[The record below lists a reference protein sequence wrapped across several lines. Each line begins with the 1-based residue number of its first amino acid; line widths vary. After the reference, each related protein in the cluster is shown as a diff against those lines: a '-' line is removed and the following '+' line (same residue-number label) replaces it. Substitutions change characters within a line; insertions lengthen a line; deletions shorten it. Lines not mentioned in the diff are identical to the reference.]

1 MKKAVFFV
9 PLSLVGLFFSVYI
22 LLASTTNFLSV
33 EAGYAI
39 GEVSRWCERISGG
52 YFREP
57 ANALSNLGFMITG
70 LLMFWILANEKK
82 IVGSRFH
89 GPTITALT
97 YATAAVWL
105 GPGSLLMHGTH
116 TTWGQWA
123 DWLSMIMWISIPW
136 LVNIFTIKNWK
147 ESLFLKT
154 YLFIVGIYGILSWFL
169 GTGLGVNFNFWFLS
183 IALWVITEVL
193 QSFYSPTVRYLSG
206 FVGIAVMA
214 VFGIFPTDIIQEPT
228 KFWWIILFWIPA
240 FFINEKHRSNKRYF
254 PWYWLGIAFYM
265 TAFTIWLQGY
275 PNKPFCNPDSLIQPH
290 AIWHILS
297 SCATLS
303 FFFFFRTTSDHHTRV
318 KKFY

>member
-1 MKKAVFFV
+1 MNKAVFFI
-9 PLSLVGLFFSVYI
+9 PLSLVGLFFTIYI

-33 EAGYAI
+33 EPGYAI

-57 ANALSNLGFMITG
+57 ANALSNLGFISTG
-70 LLMFWILANEKK
+70 LLMFWILASEKK
-82 IVGSRFH
+82 IKGSRFH

-116 TTWGQWA
+116 TAWGQWA

-136 LVNIFTIKNWK
+136 LVNIFTIKNWE

-183 IALWVITEVL
+183 IALWIITEVL

-206 FVGIAVMA
+206 FVGVAVMA
-214 VFGIFPTDIIQEPT
+214 VFGIFPNDIIQELT
-228 KFWWIILFWIPA
+228 KYWWIILFWIPA
-240 FFINEKHRSNKRYF
+240 FFINQKHQSNKRYF

-265 TAFTIWLQGY
+265 TAFVIWLQGY
-275 PNKPFCNPDSLIQPH
+275 PNQPLCNPDSLIQPH

-303 FFFFFRTTSDHHTRV
+303 FFFFFRTARS
-318 KKFY
+318 

>member
-1 MKKAVFFV
+1 MNKAVFFI
-9 PLSLVGLFFSVYI
+9 PLSLVGLFFTVYI

-33 EAGYAI
+33 EPGYAI

-57 ANALSNLGFMITG
+57 ANALSNLGFISTG
-70 LLMFWILANEKK
+70 LLMFWILASEKK
-82 IVGSRFH
+82 IKGSRFH

-116 TTWGQWA
+116 TAWGQWA

-136 LVNIFTIKNWK
+136 LVNIFTIKNWE

-206 FVGIAVMA
+206 FVGIAVMS
-214 VFGIFPTDIIQEPT
+214 VFGIFPNDIIQELT
-228 KFWWIILFWIPA
+228 KYWWIILFWIPA
-240 FFINEKHRSNKRYF
+240 FFINQKHQSNKRYF
-254 PWYWLGIAFYM
+254 PWYWLGIVFYM
-265 TAFTIWLQGY
+265 TAFVIWLQGY
-275 PNKPFCNPDSLIQPH
+275 PNQPLCNPDSLIQPH

-303 FFFFFRTTSDHHTRV
+303 FFFFFRTARS
-318 KKFY
+318 

>member
-1 MKKAVFFV
+1 MNKAVFFI
-9 PLSLVGLFFSVYI
+9 PLSLVGLFFTVYI

-33 EAGYAI
+33 EPGYAI

-57 ANALSNLGFMITG
+57 ANALSNLGFISTG
-70 LLMFWILANEKK
+70 LLMFWILASEKK
-82 IVGSRFH
+82 IKGSRFH

-116 TTWGQWA
+116 TAWGQWA

-136 LVNIFTIKNWK
+136 LVNIFTIKNWE

-154 YLFIVGIYGILSWFL
+154 YLFIVGIYGTLSWFL

-183 IALWVITEVL
+183 IALWIITEVL

-206 FVGIAVMA
+206 FVGVAVMA
-214 VFGIFPTDIIQEPT
+214 VFGIFPNDIIQELT
-228 KFWWIILFWIPA
+228 KYWWIILFWIPA
-240 FFINEKHRSNKRYF
+240 FFINQKHQSNKRYF
-254 PWYWLGIAFYM
+254 PWYWLGIVFYM
-265 TAFTIWLQGY
+265 TAFVIWLQGY
-275 PNKPFCNPDSLIQPH
+275 PNQPLCNPDSLIQPH

-303 FFFFFRTTSDHHTRV
+303 FFFFFRTARS
-318 KKFY
+318 

>member
-1 MKKAVFFV
+1 VNKTVFFV

-33 EAGYAI
+33 ETGYAI
-39 GEVSRWCERISGG
+39 GGVSRWCERISGG

-116 TTWGQWA
+116 TAWGQWA

-193 QSFYSPTVRYLSG
+193 QSFYSPTVRYFSG

-240 FFINEKHRSNKRYF
+240 FFINKKHRSNKRYF

-265 TAFTIWLQGY
+265 AAFTIWLQGY

-303 FFFFFRTTSDHHTRV
+303 FFFFFRTASSHHTRV

>member
-1 MKKAVFFV
+1 MNKAVFFI
-9 PLSLVGLFFSVYI
+9 PLSLVGLFFTIYI

-33 EAGYAI
+33 EPGYAI

-57 ANALSNLGFMITG
+57 ANALSNLGFISTG
-70 LLMFWILANEKK
+70 LLMFWILASENK
-82 IVGSRFH
+82 IKGSRFH

-116 TTWGQWA
+116 TAWGQWA

-136 LVNIFTIKNWK
+136 LVNIFTIKNWE

-183 IALWVITEVL
+183 IALWIITEVL
-193 QSFYSPTVRYLSG
+193 QSCYSPTVRYLSG
-206 FVGIAVMA
+206 FVGVAVMA
-214 VFGIFPTDIIQEPT
+214 VFGIFPNDIIQELT
-228 KFWWIILFWIPA
+228 KYWWIILFWIPA
-240 FFINEKHRSNKRYF
+240 FFINQKHQSNKRYF

-265 TAFTIWLQGY
+265 TAFVIWLQGY
-275 PNKPFCNPDSLIQPH
+275 PNQPLCNPDSLIQPH

-303 FFFFFRTTSDHHTRV
+303 FFFFFRTARS
-318 KKFY
+318 

>member
-1 MKKAVFFV
+1 MINIFKKDNAFIITLIVSILFLIVFYV
-9 PLSLVGLFFSVYI
+9 LSYFQLIQSEE
-22 LLASTTNFLSV
+22 SLSF
-33 EAGYAI
+33 I
-39 GEVSRWCERISGG
+39 GEASRWCERISGG

-57 ANALSNLGFMITG
+57 ANALSNLGFMFTG

-82 IVGSRFH
+82 IKGSRFH

-193 QSFYSPTVRYLSG
+193 QSFYSPIVRYFSG

-214 VFGIFPTDIIQEPT
+214 VFGVFPNEIIQEPS
-228 KFWWIILFWIPA
+228 KYWWIILFWIPA
-240 FFINEKHRSNKRYF
+240 FFINKKHQSNKYHVHQTGPF
-254 PWYWLGIAFYM
+254 HCFAEYSGWY
-265 TAFTIWLQGY
+265 
-275 PNKPFCNPDSLIQPH
+275 
-290 AIWHILS
+290 
-297 SCATLS
+297 
-303 FFFFFRTTSDHHTRV
+303 V
-318 KKFY
+318 KHSMGVP

>member
-1 MKKAVFFV
+1 MNKAVFFI
-9 PLSLVGLFFSVYI
+9 PLSLVGLFFTVYI

-33 EAGYAI
+33 EPGYAI

-57 ANALSNLGFMITG
+57 ANALSNLGFISTG
-70 LLMFWILANEKK
+70 LLMFWILASEKK
-82 IVGSRFH
+82 VKGSRFH

-116 TTWGQWA
+116 TAWGQWA

-136 LVNIFTIKNWK
+136 LVNIFTIKNWE

-183 IALWVITEVL
+183 IALWIITEVL
-193 QSFYSPTVRYLSG
+193 QSFYSPIVRYLSG
-206 FVGIAVMA
+206 FVGVAVMA
-214 VFGIFPTDIIQEPT
+214 VFGIFPNDIIQEVT
-228 KFWWIILFWIPA
+228 KYWWIILFWIPA
-240 FFINEKHRSNKRYF
+240 FFINQKHKSNKRYF

-265 TAFTIWLQGY
+265 TAFVIWLQGY
-275 PNKPFCNPDSLIQPH
+275 PNQPLCNPDSLIQPH

-303 FFFFFRTTSDHHTRV
+303 FFFFFRTARS
-318 KKFY
+318 

>member
-9 PLSLVGLFFSVYI
+9 PLSLVGLFFLVYI

-33 EAGYAI
+33 EAGHAI
-39 GEVSRWCERISGG
+39 GGVSRWCERISGG

>member
-1 MKKAVFFV
+1 MNKAVFFI
-9 PLSLVGLFFSVYI
+9 PLSLVGLFFTIYI

-33 EAGYAI
+33 EPGYAI

-57 ANALSNLGFMITG
+57 ANALSNLGFISTG
-70 LLMFWILANEKK
+70 LLMFWILASEKK
-82 IVGSRFH
+82 IKGSRFH

-116 TTWGQWA
+116 TAWGQWA

-136 LVNIFTIKNWK
+136 LVNIFTIKNWE

-183 IALWVITEVL
+183 IALWIITEVL
-193 QSFYSPTVRYLSG
+193 QSFYRPMVRYLSG
-206 FVGIAVMA
+206 FIGIAVMA
-214 VFGIFPTDIIQEPT
+214 VFGIFPNEIIQELT
-228 KFWWIILFWIPA
+228 KYWWIILFWIPA
-240 FFINEKHRSNKRYF
+240 FFINQKHQSNKRYF
-254 PWYWLGIAFYM
+254 PWYWLGIVFYM
-265 TAFTIWLQGY
+265 TAFVIWLQGY
-275 PNKPFCNPDSLIQPH
+275 PNQPLCNPDSLIQPH

-303 FFFFFRTTSDHHTRV
+303 FFFFFRTARS
-318 KKFY
+318 

>member
-1 MKKAVFFV
+1 MNKTVFFV
-9 PLSLVGLFFSVYI
+9 PLSLVGLFFTVYI

-33 EAGYAI
+33 EPGYAV

-57 ANALSNLGFMITG
+57 ANALSNLGFMFTG

-82 IVGSRFH
+82 IKGSRIH

-116 TTWGQWA
+116 TAWGQWA
-123 DWLSMIMWISIPW
+123 DWHSMIMWISIPW

-193 QSFYSPTVRYLSG
+193 QSFYSPIVRYLSG

-214 VFGIFPTDIIQEPT
+214 VFSVFPNEIIQEPS
-228 KFWWIILFWIPA
+228 KYWWIILFWIPA
-240 FFINEKHRSNKRYF
+240 FFINKKHQSNKSYF

-265 TAFTIWLQGY
+265 TAFAIWLQGY
-275 PNKPFCNPDSLIQPH
+275 PNQPFCNPDSLIQPH

-303 FFFFFRTTSDHHTRV
+303 FFFFFRTARS
-318 KKFY
+318 

>member
-1 MKKAVFFV
+1 
-9 PLSLVGLFFSVYI
+9 
-22 LLASTTNFLSV
+22 
-33 EAGYAI
+33 
-39 GEVSRWCERISGG
+39 
-52 YFREP
+52 
-57 ANALSNLGFMITG
+57 
-70 LLMFWILANEKK
+70 MFWILANEKK
-82 IVGSRFH
+82 IEGSRFH

-116 TTWGQWA
+116 TAWGQWA

-136 LVNIFTIKNWK
+136 LVNIFTIKNWE

-154 YLFIVGIYGILSWFL
+154 YLFIVGIYGTLSWFL

-206 FVGIAVMA
+206 FVGVLVMA
-214 VFGIFPTDIIQEPT
+214 VFGIFPNEIIQELD
-228 KFWWIILFWIPA
+228 KYWWIILFWIPA
-240 FFINEKHRSNKRYF
+240 FFINQKHQSNKRYF

-265 TAFTIWLQGY
+265 TAFAIWLQGY
-275 PNKPFCNPDSLIQPH
+275 PNQPLCSPDSLIQPH

-303 FFFFFRTTSDHHTRV
+303 FFFFFRTARS
-318 KKFY
+318 

>member
-1 MKKAVFFV
+1 MNKAVFFI
-9 PLSLVGLFFSVYI
+9 PLSLVGLFFTIYI

-33 EAGYAI
+33 EPGYAI

-57 ANALSNLGFMITG
+57 ANALSNLGFISTG
-70 LLMFWILANEKK
+70 LLMFWILASEKK
-82 IVGSRFH
+82 IKGSRFH

-116 TTWGQWA
+116 TAWGQWA

-136 LVNIFTIKNWK
+136 LVNIFTIKNWE

-183 IALWVITEVL
+183 IALWIITEVL
-193 QSFYSPTVRYLSG
+193 QSFYSPMVRYLSG
-206 FVGIAVMA
+206 FVGVAVMA
-214 VFGIFPTDIIQEPT
+214 VFGIFPNDIIQELT
-228 KFWWIILFWIPA
+228 KYWWIILFWIPA
-240 FFINEKHRSNKRYF
+240 FFINQKHQSNKRYF

-265 TAFTIWLQGY
+265 TAFVIWLQGY
-275 PNKPFCNPDSLIQPH
+275 PNQPLCNPDSLIQPH

-303 FFFFFRTTSDHHTRV
+303 FFFFFRTARS
-318 KKFY
+318 

>member
-1 MKKAVFFV
+1 MNKTVFFI
-9 PLSLVGLFFSVYI
+9 PLSLVGLFFTAYI

-33 EAGYAI
+33 EPGYAI

-57 ANALSNLGFMITG
+57 ANALSNLGFIFTG

-82 IVGSRFH
+82 IEGSRFH

-116 TTWGQWA
+116 TAWGQWA

-136 LVNIFTIKNWK
+136 LVNIFTIKNWE

-154 YLFIVGIYGILSWFL
+154 YLFIVGIYGTLSWFL

-206 FVGIAVMA
+206 FVGVLVMA
-214 VFGIFPTDIIQEPT
+214 VFGIFPNEIIQELD
-228 KFWWIILFWIPA
+228 KYWWIILFWIPA
-240 FFINEKHRSNKRYF
+240 FFINQKHQSNKRYF

-265 TAFTIWLQGY
+265 TAFVIWLQGY
-275 PNKPFCNPDSLIQPH
+275 PNQPLCSPDSLIQPH

-303 FFFFFRTTSDHHTRV
+303 FFFFFRTARS
-318 KKFY
+318 

>member
-1 MKKAVFFV
+1 
-9 PLSLVGLFFSVYI
+9 

-33 EAGYAI
+33 EPGYAI

-57 ANALSNLGFMITG
+57 ANALSNLGFISTG
-70 LLMFWILANEKK
+70 LLMFWILASEKK
-82 IVGSRFH
+82 IKGSRFH

-97 YATAAVWL
+97 YAAAAVWL

-116 TTWGQWA
+116 TAWGQWA

-136 LVNIFTIKNWK
+136 LVNIFTIKNWE

-183 IALWVITEVL
+183 IALWIITEVL

-206 FVGIAVMA
+206 FVGVAVMA
-214 VFGIFPTDIIQEPT
+214 VFGIFPNDIIQELT
-228 KFWWIILFWIPA
+228 KYWWIILFWIPA
-240 FFINEKHRSNKRYF
+240 FFINQKHQSNKRYF

-265 TAFTIWLQGY
+265 TAFVIWLQGY
-275 PNKPFCNPDSLIQPH
+275 PNQPLCNPDSLIQPH

-303 FFFFFRTTSDHHTRV
+303 FFFFFRTARS
-318 KKFY
+318 

>member
-1 MKKAVFFV
+1 MNKTVFFI
-9 PLSLVGLFFSVYI
+9 PLSLVGLFFTAYI

-33 EAGYAI
+33 EPGYAI

-57 ANALSNLGFMITG
+57 ANALSNLGFIFTG

-82 IVGSRFH
+82 IEGSRFH

-116 TTWGQWA
+116 TAWGQWA

-136 LVNIFTIKNWK
+136 LVNIFTIKNWE

-183 IALWVITEVL
+183 IALWIITEVL

-206 FVGIAVMA
+206 FVGVAVMA
-214 VFGIFPTDIIQEPT
+214 VFGIFPNDIIQELT
-228 KFWWIILFWIPA
+228 KYWWIILFWIPA
-240 FFINEKHRSNKRYF
+240 FFINQKHQSNKRYF

-265 TAFTIWLQGY
+265 TAFVIWLQGY
-275 PNKPFCNPDSLIQPH
+275 PNQPLCNPDSLIQPH

-303 FFFFFRTTSDHHTRV
+303 FFFFFRTARS
-318 KKFY
+318 

>member
-1 MKKAVFFV
+1 M
-9 PLSLVGLFFSVYI
+9 
-22 LLASTTNFLSV
+22 
-33 EAGYAI
+33 
-39 GEVSRWCERISGG
+39 
-52 YFREP
+52 
-57 ANALSNLGFMITG
+57 GFIFTG
-70 LLMFWILANEKK
+70 LLMFYILANEKK
-82 IVGSRFH
+82 IEGSRFH

-116 TTWGQWA
+116 TAWGQWA

-154 YLFIVGIYGILSWFL
+154 YLFIVGIYGISSWFL
-169 GTGLGVNFNFWFLS
+169 GSDLGVNLNFWFLS

-193 QSFYSPTVRYLSG
+193 QSFYSSLIRYFSG

-214 VFGIFPTDIIQEPT
+214 LFGVFPNEIILEPS
-228 KFWWIILFWIPA
+228 KYSWIVLFWIPA
-240 FFINEKHRSNKRYF
+240 FFINKKHQSNKSYF

-265 TAFTIWLQGY
+265 TAFVIWLQGY
-275 PNKPFCNPDSLIQPH
+275 PNQPLCNPDSLIQPH

-303 FFFFFRTTSDHHTRV
+303 FFFFFRTARS
-318 KKFY
+318 

>member
-1 MKKAVFFV
+1 MNKAVFFI
-9 PLSLVGLFFSVYI
+9 PLSLVGLFFTVYI

-33 EAGYAI
+33 EPGYAI

-57 ANALSNLGFMITG
+57 ANALSNLGFISTG
-70 LLMFWILANEKK
+70 LLMFWILASEKK
-82 IVGSRFH
+82 VKGSRFH

-116 TTWGQWA
+116 TAWGQWA

-136 LVNIFTIKNWK
+136 LVNIFTIKNWE

-183 IALWVITEVL
+183 IALWIITEVL
-193 QSFYSPTVRYLSG
+193 QSFYSPIVRYLSG
-206 FVGIAVMA
+206 FVGVAVMA
-214 VFGIFPTDIIQEPT
+214 VFGIFPNDIIQEVT
-228 KFWWIILFWIPA
+228 KYWWIILFWIPA
-240 FFINEKHRSNKRYF
+240 FFINQKHQSNKRYF

-265 TAFTIWLQGY
+265 TAFVIWLQGY
-275 PNKPFCNPDSLIQPH
+275 PNQPLCNPDSLIQPH

-303 FFFFFRTTSDHHTRV
+303 FFFFFRTARS
-318 KKFY
+318 

>member
-1 MKKAVFFV
+1 MF
-9 PLSLVGLFFSVYI
+9 
-22 LLASTTNFLSV
+22 
-33 EAGYAI
+33 
-39 GEVSRWCERISGG
+39 
-52 YFREP
+52 
-57 ANALSNLGFMITG
+57 TG

-82 IVGSRFH
+82 IKGSRFH

-116 TTWGQWA
+116 TAWGQWA

-154 YLFIVGIYGILSWFL
+154 YLCIVGIYGILSWFL

-206 FVGIAVMA
+206 FVGVAVMA
-214 VFGIFPTDIIQEPT
+214 VFGIFPNEIILEPA
-228 KFWWIILFWIPA
+228 KYWWIILFWIPA
-240 FFINEKHRSNKRYF
+240 FFINKKYQSNKSYF

-265 TAFTIWLQGY
+265 TAFAIWLQGY
-275 PNKPFCNPDSLIQPH
+275 PNQPFCNPDSLIQPH

-303 FFFFFRTTSDHHTRV
+303 FFFFFRTARS
-318 KKFY
+318 

>member
-1 MKKAVFFV
+1 MKKAVFFI
-9 PLSLVGLFFSVYI
+9 PLSLVGLFFSAYI

>member
-1 MKKAVFFV
+1 MNKAVFFI
-9 PLSLVGLFFSVYI
+9 PLSLVGLFFTIYI

-33 EAGYAI
+33 EPGYAI

-57 ANALSNLGFMITG
+57 ANALSNLGFISTG
-70 LLMFWILANEKK
+70 LLMFWILASEKK
-82 IVGSRFH
+82 IKGSRFH

-116 TTWGQWA
+116 TAWGQWA

-136 LVNIFTIKNWK
+136 LVNIFTIKNWE

-183 IALWVITEVL
+183 IALWIITEVL

-206 FVGIAVMA
+206 FVGVAVMA
-214 VFGIFPTDIIQEPT
+214 VFGIFPNDIIQELT
-228 KFWWIILFWIPA
+228 KYWWIILFWIPA
-240 FFINEKHRSNKRYF
+240 FFINQKHQSNKRYF
-254 PWYWLGIAFYM
+254 PWYWLGIVFYM
-265 TAFTIWLQGY
+265 TAFVIWLQGY
-275 PNKPFCNPDSLIQPH
+275 PNQPLCNPDSLIQPH

-303 FFFFFRTTSDHHTRV
+303 FFFFFRTARS
-318 KKFY
+318 

>member
-1 MKKAVFFV
+1 M
-9 PLSLVGLFFSVYI
+9 
-22 LLASTTNFLSV
+22 SV
-33 EAGYAI
+33 EPGYVI

-57 ANALSNLGFMITG
+57 ANALSNLGFMFTG

-82 IVGSRFH
+82 IKGSRFH

-116 TTWGQWA
+116 TAWGQWA

-169 GTGLGVNFNFWFLS
+169 GTGLGVNFNFWFYQLH
-183 IALWVITEVL
+183 
-193 QSFYSPTVRYLSG
+193 
-206 FVGIAVMA
+206 
-214 VFGIFPTDIIQEPT
+214 FG
-228 KFWWIILFWIPA
+228 
-240 FFINEKHRSNKRYF
+240 
-254 PWYWLGIAFYM
+254 
-265 TAFTIWLQGY
+265 
-275 PNKPFCNPDSLIQPH
+275 
-290 AIWHILS
+290 
-297 SCATLS
+297 
-303 FFFFFRTTSDHHTRV
+303 
-318 KKFY
+318 

>member
-1 MKKAVFFV
+1 MNKAVFFI
-9 PLSLVGLFFSVYI
+9 PLSLVGLFFTVSV

-33 EAGYAI
+33 EPGYAI

-57 ANALSNLGFMITG
+57 ANALSNLGFISTG
-70 LLMFWILANEKK
+70 LLMFWILASEKK
-82 IVGSRFH
+82 IKGSRFH

-116 TTWGQWA
+116 TAWGQWA

-136 LVNIFTIKNWK
+136 LVNIFTIKNWE

-183 IALWVITEVL
+183 IALWIITEVL

-206 FVGIAVMA
+206 FVGVAVMA
-214 VFGIFPTDIIQEPT
+214 VFGIFPNDIIQELT
-228 KFWWIILFWIPA
+228 KYWWIILFWIPA
-240 FFINEKHRSNKRYF
+240 FFINQKHQSNKRYF

-265 TAFTIWLQGY
+265 TAFVIWLQGY
-275 PNKPFCNPDSLIQPH
+275 PNQPLCNPDSLIQPH

-303 FFFFFRTTSDHHTRV
+303 FFFFFRTARS
-318 KKFY
+318 